1 MNYISFENCCEL
13 IRESKGGYIILRAAV
28 EGFPLLYFPKS
39 DDSDSEVVDNKKS
52 LSTGTNEVIAKL
64 SSVLEKLGAGKY
76 KVVVRVNSKAVGS
89 EVTIWFTYDNLNNA
103 PVQPTAIEN
112 PLGSLQAVKSEI
124 EAQVLSGVEK
134 FKQEWLKEQ
143 AYLKEID
150 DLKKQLA
157 EKNKPTQKAAKT
169 GFDAKTAQVIL
180 GGLGA
185 AGLPFIKMK
194 YPDAYNDVK
203 EVLNKVV
210 DFDLN
215 ALDDEEEEEEE
226 FTEHEDITEQKPK
239 FTRPNET
246 ETI

>member
-13 IRESKGGYIILRAAV
+13 IRESKAGYIILKAAI
-28 EGFPLLYFPKS
+28 EGVPLLYFPKS
-39 DDSDSEVVDNKKS
+39 DDNESEVNDNKKS
-52 LSTGTNEVIAKL
+52 LSTGTNEVILKL
-64 SSVLEKLGAGKY
+64 SSVLEKLGSGKY
-76 KVVVRVNSKAVGS
+76 KVVVRSNSKGVGN
-89 EVTIWFTYDNLNNA
+89 EVIIWFIYESSETTTPKQTVD
-103 PVQPTAIEN
+103 N
-112 PLGSLQAVKSEI
+112 PLGSIQAVKSEI

-215 ALDDEEEEEEE
+215 ALDDEEEEEED
-226 FTEHEDITEQKPK
+226 FTEHEDVTEPKPK
-239 FTRPNET
+239 FTRPET
-246 ETI
+246 E